1 MDQPAGSEQEEESGV
16 SNVVPIGAPSHG
28 ECWKRMRLVE
38 SILEHRTLLP
48 ESTRQELLRVLRGES
63 VTVPKE
69 AG

>member
-1 MDQPAGSEQEEESGV
+1 M

-28 ECWKRMRLVE
+28 ECWRRLRLAE